1 MSWQAKIQ
9 KATWAVLS
17 SLNVLLLH
25 YPEFWPQN
33 DTTSPSQDVDND
45 AFNYDNSPKKDKVI
59 NTST

>member
-25 YPEFWPQN
+25 YPESRPQN
-33 DTTSPSQDVDND
+33 DTSPSQDVDND